1 MPVPGGECSI
11 SPPAKGVLMDI
22 VQQFNALIWSWA
34 ETLRALRRRVGVHP
48 LLVYAAVQLIVLVML
63 ALFAYPPFVSFVMP
77 LIRWRLGEAALHYP
91 TNFLALR
98 AIFGQV
104 DMLLTVLLGGFVT
117 GAAVWLFS
125 AYYGGGQD
133 PTTTGLRMAAK
144 RYIPLLVIALIG
156 LAVAQITTRVP
167 MGLWGY
173 LADERPMRFRL
184 LRMATIAAVMAV
196 QALLIYAIPYVILG
210 GRKVWS
216 ALGASV
222 LLAVRNPV
230 TTYLI
235 VAVPAS
241 LELLPALLARNGA
254 VIAYRFAPEALAVVL
269 GLWVAVIFFVAYLMV
284 GAATRFYLYATQDD
298 AGAGDA
304 AEV

>member
-1 MPVPGGECSI
+1 
-11 SPPAKGVLMDI
+11 MDI

-34 ETLRALRRRVGVHP
+34 ETFRALRRRVGVRP
-48 LLVYAAVQLIVLVML
+48 LLIYASVQLVVLVML
-63 ALFAYPPFVSFVMP
+63 VLFAYPPFVSFVMP
-77 LIRWRLGEAALHYP
+77 LIRWRLGEGALHYP
-91 TNFLALR
+91 TSFLALR

-125 AYYGGGQD
+125 AYYGGGED
-133 PTTTGLRMAAK
+133 PTATGLRMATK

-156 LAVAQITTRVP
+156 LAIAQITTRVP

-173 LADERPMRFRL
+173 LADERPMRFRI
-184 LRMATIAAVMAV
+184 LRMMTIAVVMAV
-196 QALLIYAIPYVILG
+196 QALLVYAIPYVMLG
-210 GRKVWS
+210 GRRVWS

-222 LLAVRNPV
+222 VLAVRNPV

-235 VAVPAS
+235 VVVPAS
-241 LELLPALLARNGA
+241 LELLPAMLVRNGT

-269 GLWVAVIFFVAYLMV
+269 GLWVAVIFFVTYLMV